1 MLWQPHFYDK
11 APPLDYELDDDQI
24 EPWSPDFRTE
34 LAKQLAEIA
43 PEAVADGKIDVET
56 LKELLEGDASD
67 TSERFGLFW
76 PGKKRAMRAA
86 QTPTSATLAPDFENS
101 KDWDT
106 TKNVF
111 IEGDNLEVLKI
122 LQKHYHG
129 KIKMI
134 YIDPPYNTGKDF
146 VYPDNYREGLDN
158 YLEWSK
164 QVNKEGQK
172 LSTNTDTGGRLHT
185 NWLNMMYPRLKLA
198 RNLLTDD
205 GFLFISI
212 DSHESA
218 NLMQICSEVFGPQNC
233 VGQFVWKRRSGAMDA
248 VSNLSEDHEYVF
260 VWARSAASL
269 NGVPRTFE
277 RYSNPDNDP
286 RGPWI
291 ADNLTAGK
299 PGGDVYYPISDPRT
313 GWEFYPPRG
322 RYWPYSRTTM
332 AQKIEE
338 GRIIFP
344 KTADGSPKLKRFAS
358 EAKRTSLPVSSW
370 IVGKGDQGTQAS
382 MQSPINS
389 VATKQLAELLGGK
402 YFNYPK
408 PIDLLKGLIK
418 QGTHDNSLV
427 LDFFSGSG
435 STAQAVLEVN
445 AEDGGIRQH
454 IQVQLPEPT
463 AEGSSAREAGFET
476 ISELARERIR
486 RAGEQ
491 IELSNSE
498 LVAERTTPL
507 DTGFRAYKLSDTSFT
522 KWHLTA
528 DVPANEVE
536 QHILDIQDSAKDSAT
551 QDALLTELLI
561 KQGMSLTERVNQFE
575 VAGLNCHA
583 VLNADSEANTEDQY
597 VLIAYVDEHTKP
609 TLEQLRA
616 IVELQPARLVILE
629 DAFQGDDQ
637 LKTNLKQMCVT
648 NDIELKTA

>member
-164 QVNKEGQK
+164 QVNEEGQK

-198 RNLLTDD
+198 RTLLTPDGVIAISINDAELSNLLHLTDELL
-205 GFLFISI
+205 GTGERIGI
-212 DSHESA
+212 
-218 NLMQICSEVFGPQNC
+218 
-233 VGQFVWKRRSGAMDA
+233 FVWKKRSTGGQVAKNAIINQTEYILLYSKDSSALNLRGPVNENAGSIKWRDFRKSGGQWQRRFRPGQFFPFWLSPDGSLSLEQFEGAAAIYPQDKNGEEGFWENGIETASQRLSAGEFRPKKSSQGWKIEQKEVAKEFSNAGNFIEIPSVRGVNELKALFDDVAVFDNPKPTELISHLMTIA
-248 VSNLSEDHEYVF
+248 GVSN
-260 VWARSAASL
+260 
-269 NGVPRTFE
+269 
-277 RYSNPDNDP
+277 
-286 RGPWI
+286 
-291 ADNLTAGK
+291 
-299 PGGDVYYPISDPRT
+299 GDT
-313 GWEFYPPRG
+313 
-322 RYWPYSRTTM
+322 
-332 AQKIEE
+332 
-338 GRIIFP
+338 
-344 KTADGSPKLKRFAS
+344 
-358 EAKRTSLPVSSW
+358 
-370 IVGKGDQGTQAS
+370 
-382 MQSPINS
+382 
-389 VATKQLAELLGGK
+389 
-402 YFNYPK
+402 
-408 PIDLLKGLIK
+408 
-418 QGTHDNSLV
+418 V
-427 LDFFSGSG
+427 LDFFAGSG
-435 STAQAVLEVN
+435 TTAHAVIALN
-445 AEDGGIRQH
+445 AQDGEQRNF

-463 AEGSSAREAGFET
+463 PEGSPAHRSGFTT
-476 ISELARERIR
+476 IADLSRERIK
-486 RAGEQ
+486 RAASDLNGKQ
-491 IELSNSE
+491 GKSLIET
-498 LVAERTTPL
+498 ATPL
-507 DTGFRAYKLSDTSFT
+507 DTGFRAYRLVDTNFT

-528 DVPANEVE
+528 DAPTNAVE

-551 QDALLTELLI
+551 QDALLTELLL

-583 VLNADSEANTEDQY
+583 VLNIDSEADAEDQY

>member
-1 MLWQPHFYDK
+1 MTTPPHG
-11 APPLDYELDDDQI
+11 YELDDDQI
-24 EPWSPDFRTE
+24 TPRSPDFRTE

-86 QTPTSATLAPDFENS
+86 QTPTSATLVPDFENS

-164 QVNKEGQK
+164 QVNEEGQK

-205 GFLFISI
+205 GLIIMSI
-212 DSHESA
+212 DDAEMTHLVELGKEIFGEGAFGA
-218 NLMQICSEVFGPQNC
+218 NILWKKRNTPPNDRAIGAQHDYLVVFGRNDLRG
-233 VGQFVWKRRSGAMDA
+233 VRRR
-248 VSNLSEDHEYVF
+248 
-260 VWARSAASL
+260 ARSSEQLA
-269 NGVPRTFE
+269 
-277 RYSNPDNDP
+277 RYKNPDNHP
-286 RGPWI
+286 KGPWV
-291 ADNLTAGK
+291 AGDLSANVK
-299 PGGDVYYPISDPRT
+299 GGRYVESLNYPITNPNTGVEYYPPNKGNWRFNSQRIAELLENDEIYFGKEGT
-313 GWEFYPPRG
+313 G
-322 RYWPYSRTTM
+322 
-332 AQKIEE
+332 A
-338 GRIIFP
+338 
-344 KTADGSPKLKRFAS
+344 PKLKRFLS
-358 EAKRTSLPVSSW
+358 DIQEGTTWTSWWDFVPYNTAGTKEVRELFD
-370 IVGKGDQGTQAS
+370 DQTVFDNPKPTGL
-382 MQSPINS
+382 
-389 VATKQLAELLGGK
+389 LAEL
-402 YFNYPK
+402 
-408 PIDLLKGLIK
+408 IK
-418 QGTHDNSLV
+418 LATSENSIV
-427 LDFFSGSG
+427 LDFFSGSA
-435 STAQAVLEVN
+435 STAHAVMLVN
-445 AEDGGIRQH
+445 AEDGGSRRY

-463 AEGSSAREAGFET
+463 PLKGTAREAGYST
-476 ISELARERIR
+476 ISEISRERIR
-486 RAGEQ
+486 RAGEKLKQ
-491 IELSNSE
+491 SNSKRIADRST
-498 LVAERTTPL
+498 LL
-507 DTGFRAYKLSDTSFT
+507 DTGFRAYKLSDTNFT

-528 DVPANEVE
+528 DAPANEVE
-536 QHILDIQDSAKDSAT
+536 QHILDIQESSKDSAT
-551 QDALLTELLI
+551 QDALLTELLL
-561 KQGMSLTERVNQFE
+561 KQGMSLTEQVTQFE
-575 VAGLNCHA
+575 VAELHCHA
-583 VLNADSEANTEDQY
+583 VLNADSEADAEDRY

-609 TLEQLRA
+609 TLDQLRA
-616 IVELQPARLVILE
+616 VVELQPARLVILE